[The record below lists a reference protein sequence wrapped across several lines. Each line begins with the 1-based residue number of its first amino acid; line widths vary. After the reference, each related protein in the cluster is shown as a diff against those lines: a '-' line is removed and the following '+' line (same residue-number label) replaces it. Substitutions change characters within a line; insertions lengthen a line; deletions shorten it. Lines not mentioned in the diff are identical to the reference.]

1 MSLQNIP
8 LRNFLI
14 ENFMNKVPKIHH
26 QEVIDTTSIE
36 VDDFK
41 YQEQT
46 EEVDNDENQYKYLDD
61 DILNQVFMYNNEVNY
76 NLHLSLYQFIDDTTQ
91 PFIQYYFIKNNE
103 LEFPKAILDKSKF
116 ENDNEGEKKEIKV
129 KSEKEPF
136 SLMNFL
142 SFSKDKQQGGD
153 DKTDDKEKEEE
164 EKDEE
169 EEKPE
174 PNDDESNIHSIFK
187 EQIFDFFKNV
197 TKYKGEDSSKMYRG
211 FLQENEDLFIFF
223 DCTNIDLP
231 ETYDL
236 DLKDKKGFERLLISD
251 IIENKHYHPINNN
264 ITNLFYQNS
273 FLQYIK
279 ELDNTNIQIPIRAYI
294 CEEKE
299 EKYRNMYYENKV
311 EEITLVN
318 EKIQHEEFD
327 YMYVFSQ
334 DPISKDNIENIKSY
348 ALFVKKDIPVITET
362 KEDLD
367 LVKENID
374 DYNVF
379 YFMKEGNK
387 YFGVRNK
394 MFFSEL

>member
-76 NLHLSLYQFIDDTTQ
+76 NLHLSLYQFIDNTTH
-91 PFIQYYFIKNNE
+91 PFIQFYFIKNNE
-103 LEFPKAILDKSKF
+103 LEFPKAVLDNSKF
-116 ENDNEGEKKEIKV
+116 QNDNEKEKKEIKV

-136 SLMNFL
+136 SIMNFL

-153 DKTDDKEKEEE
+153 DKSQEEQKTEEE
-164 EKDEE
+164 DET
-169 EEKPE
+169 
-174 PNDDESNIHSIFK
+174 NIHSVFK
-187 EQIFDFFKNV
+187 EQLFDFFKSV
-197 TKYKGEDSSKMYRG
+197 TKYKGEDPSKMYRG
-211 FLQENEDLFIFF
+211 FLQENEDIFIFF
-223 DCTNIDLP
+223 DCTTISLP

-236 DLKDKKGFERLLISD
+236 DLKDKKGFEKLLISD
-251 IIENKHYHPINNN
+251 IIENNNYYPINSN

-273 FLQYIK
+273 YLQYIK

-327 YMYVFSQ
+327 YIYVFSQ
-334 DPISKDNIENIKSY
+334 EPISRDNVENIKAY
-348 ALFVKKDIPVITET
+348 ALFVKKDIPVITEA

-387 YFGVRNK
+387 YFGVRNQIYFK
-394 MFFSEL
+394 EL

>member
-36 VDDFK
+36 VDDFN

-61 DILNQVFMYNNEVNY
+61 DILNQVFMYNSEVNY

-116 ENDNEGEKKEIKV
+116 ENDNEGERKEIKV
-129 KSEKEPF
+129 KPEKESF

-153 DKTDDKEKEEE
+153 ENTDDKEKEEE
-164 EKDEE
+164 EKNKE
-169 EEKPE
+169 EEKTE
-174 PNDDESNIHSIFK
+174 AIDDDETNIHSVFK

-231 ETYDL
+231 EIYDL
-236 DLKDKKGFERLLISD
+236 DLKDKKGFQRLLISD
-251 IIENKHYHPINNN
+251 IIENKHYHQINSN

-273 FLQYIK
+273 FLQYIR
-279 ELDNTNIQIPIRAYI
+279 ELDNTNIQIPIEHI
-294 CEEKE
+294 
-299 EKYRNMYYENKV
+299 
-311 EEITLVN
+311 
-318 EKIQHEEFD
+318 
-327 YMYVFSQ
+327 YV
-334 DPISKDNIENIKSY
+334 KKKKKNIEICIMKIKW
-348 ALFVKKDIPVITET
+348 KK
-362 KEDLD
+362 
-367 LVKENID
+367 
-374 DYNVF
+374 
-379 YFMKEGNK
+379 
-387 YFGVRNK
+387 
-394 MFFSEL
+394 

>member
-36 VDDFK
+36 VDDFN

-61 DILNQVFMYNNEVNY
+61 DILNQVFMYNSEVNY

-174 PNDDESNIHSIFK
+174 PNDDESNIHSVFK

-236 DLKDKKGFERLLISD
+236 DLKDKKGFQRLLISD
-251 IIENKHYHPINNN
+251 IIENKHYHQINSN

-273 FLQYIK
+273 FLQYIR

-299 EKYRNMYYENKV
+299 EKYRNIYYENKM

-327 YMYVFSQ
+327 YIYVFSQ
-334 DPISKDNIENIKSY
+334 DPINRDNIENIKSY
-348 ALFVKKDIPVITET
+348 ALFVKKDIPVITEA

-394 MFFSEL
+394 IFFSEL

>member
-8 LRNFLI
+8 LRKFLI

-26 QEVIDTTSIE
+26 QEVADTTTIE
-36 VDDFK
+36 IDDFD
-41 YQEQT
+41 YQEEN
-46 EEVDNDENQYKYLDD
+46 EELDNNEDQYKYLDD
-61 DILNQVFMYNNEVNY
+61 DILDQLFIYNNEVNY
-76 NLHLSLYQFIDDTTQ
+76 NLHLSLFQFIDDTTH
-91 PFIQYYFIKNNE
+91 PFIQFYFIKNNE
-103 LEFPKAILDKSKF
+103 LEFPKAVLDNSKF
-116 ENDNEGEKKEIKV
+116 QNDNEKEKKEIKV

-136 SLMNFL
+136 SIMNFL

-153 DKTDDKEKEEE
+153 DKSQEEQNPEEE
-164 EKDEE
+164 QKIEE
-169 EEKPE
+169 E
-174 PNDDESNIHSIFK
+174 DETNIHSVFK
-187 EQIFDFFKNV
+187 EQLFDFFKSV
-197 TKYKGEDSSKMYRG
+197 TKYKGEDTSKMYRG
-211 FLQENEDLFIFF
+211 FLQENEDIFIFF
-223 DCTNIDLP
+223 DCTTISLP

-236 DLKDKKGFERLLISD
+236 DLKDKKGFEKLLISD
-251 IIENKHYHPINNN
+251 IIENNHYYPINSN

-273 FLQYIK
+273 FLQYIR
-279 ELDNTNIQIPIRAYI
+279 ELDNTNIQIPIRSYL

-327 YMYVFSQ
+327 YIYVFSQ
-334 DPISKDNIENIKSY
+334 DPMTKDNIENIKSY
-348 ALFVKKDIPVITET
+348 ALFVKKDIPVITEA

-374 DYNVF
+374 DYDVF

-387 YFGVRNK
+387 YFGVRNQIYFK
-394 MFFSEL
+394 EL